1 MLNVAKEVF
10 NMEID
15 ELKNVCSRLDDN
27 FIEAVEAIYHAKNGR
42 IIVSGIGKSGNI
54 GKKIAATLS
63 STGTPAL
70 FLHPVEALHGDLGI
84 VNYEDIFLILSNSGE
99 TEELIKLVVNIKR
112 FGGFIIGFIGRKD
125 SSLANASDIVIDVE
139 IKQEACPLGLAPT
152 SSTTAMLVMGDALAV
167 TLLKKRK
174 FSKKDYAF
182 FHPGGSLGRKLLFT
196 IEDLMHSGDAVPK
209 VNMKMKMKDVFFVI
223 SEKRLGLATVVG
235 SDGVF
240 LGLITDGDL
249 RRLIEKYGNELLDK
263 IVEEVMNKKASVVK
277 SNMLASRALE
287 IMESKKI
294 TALPVVEE
302 NGVVIGI
309 IHIHDILEAK
319 IV

>member
-1 MLNVAKEVF
+1 MLNIAKEVF
-10 NMEID
+10 NIEID
-15 ELKNVCSRLDDN
+15 ELKKVSSRLDDT
-27 FIEAVEAIYHAKNGR
+27 FIEAVETIFHAKNGR
-42 IIVSGIGKSGNI
+42 IIISGIGKSGNI

-63 STGTPAL
+63 STGTPAI

-99 TEELIKLVVNIKR
+99 TEELVKLVVNIKR
-112 FGGFIIGFIGRKD
+112 FGGFIIGFVGRKN
-125 SSLANASDIVIDVE
+125 SSLSNASDVFIDVGIE
-139 IKQEACPLGLAPT
+139 QEACPLGLAPT

-167 TLLKKRK
+167 TLLRKKK
-174 FSKKDYAF
+174 FSKKDFAF
-182 FHPGGSLGRKLLFT
+182 LHPGGSLGRKLLFVV
-196 IEDLMHSGDAVPK
+196 EDLMHSGDAIPK
-209 VNMKMKMKDVFFVI
+209 VDMKMKMKDVFFVI

-235 SDGVF
+235 SEGEF
-240 LGLITDGDL
+240 QGLITDGDL

-263 IVEEVMNKKASVVK
+263 TVNEVMNKKASVIQSK
-277 SNMLASRALE
+277 MLASRALE

-294 TALPVVEE
+294 TALPVVDE
-302 NGVVIGI
+302 NDVVIGI